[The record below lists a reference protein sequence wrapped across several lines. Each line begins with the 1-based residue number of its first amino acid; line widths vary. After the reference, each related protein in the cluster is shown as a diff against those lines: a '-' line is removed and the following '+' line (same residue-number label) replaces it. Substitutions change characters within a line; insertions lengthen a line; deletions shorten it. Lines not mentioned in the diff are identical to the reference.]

1 VVSMKFISNLRNIY
15 GNIMNESFYTY
26 DSSKKKVVS
35 LVRMA
40 VFTAENYKKTRSNL
54 WASSISYYALLSIVP
69 ILAIAFS
76 IAKGLGVE
84 ELIRNQ
90 ILKNSPLQ
98 EEALEKLIL
107 FSEKLMSSAKG
118 GVLAGVGF
126 IFLGWSVIKIF
137 TLIERSF
144 NEIWGVKR
152 QRTIIRKFTDYFS
165 IVLMF
170 PIVLLLSNGVVT
182 TLQLHFISEGSPLF
196 FIIQWIPYMLLIS
209 FFTLLYLIIP
219 NTKVNFYHALVA
231 GIVVGILFQGLQ
243 ISMIK
248 FQVVLLNY
256 NKIYG
261 SFSVIP
267 IFMLWQK
274 VVWIIIILGAHLSF
288 ILQNSYKFSYTIA
301 GVNLTFSSKRDILF
315 VICHIMAKN
324 YEEEGPPLTAGFIAE
339 KLSIATGTIS
349 EMLEILVHLDIITE
363 LYSPVEDREFKIKK
377 NVNTFTVKEFVD
389 VLENYGFIQNIQGD
403 EEVMTVVRNFH
414 KVYRGSQW
422 GTLIKDV

>member
-1 VVSMKFISNLRNIY
+1 MKFISNLRNIY
-15 GNIMNESFYTY
+15 SNIMNESLYTY
-26 DSSKKKVVS
+26 DSSKIKLASMVR
-35 LVRMA
+35 LV

-76 IAKGLGVE
+76 IAKGLGIE

-126 IFLGWSVIKIF
+126 LFLGWSVIKIF

-152 QRTIIRKFTDYFS
+152 QRTLIRKFTDYFS

-170 PIVLLLSNGVVT
+170 PMVLLLSNGVVT
-182 TLQLHFISEGSPLF
+182 TLQMHFISDKSPLF
-196 FIIQWIPYMLLIS
+196 FIIQWTPYLLLIL

-219 NTKVNFYHALVA
+219 NTKVNFSHALLA

-243 ISMIK
+243 MSMIK

-267 IFMLWQK
+267 IFMIWQK
-274 VVWIIIILGAHLSF
+274 IVWIIIILGAHLSF
-288 ILQNSYKFSYTIA
+288 ILQNSYKFSYTIE
-301 GVNLTFSSKRDILF
+301 GINLTFASKRDILF
-315 VICHIMAKN
+315 IICQVMAKN
-324 YEEEGPPLTAGFIAE
+324 YEEEGAPLTAGFIAK
-339 KLSIATGTIS
+339 KLSIATGTVS
-349 EMLEILVHLDIITE
+349 EMLEILVHLDVIAE
-363 LYSPVEDREFKIKK
+363 LFSPLEEREFKLKK
-377 NVNTFTVKEFVD
+377 NINTFTVKEFVD
-389 VLENYGFIQNIQGD
+389 ALENYGFIQNIQGD
-403 EEVMTVVRNFH
+403 EEVMTAVTNFH
-414 KVYRGSQW
+414 KVYKGHKW
-422 GTLIKDV
+422 ETLIKDI